1 MIKNQM
7 NRNKAMILK
16 MKDKTVMLRFRNNL
30 KLYKMN
36 LRKQYLSKMKNRRL
50 IANYNNRLIK

>member
-1 MIKNQM
+1 M